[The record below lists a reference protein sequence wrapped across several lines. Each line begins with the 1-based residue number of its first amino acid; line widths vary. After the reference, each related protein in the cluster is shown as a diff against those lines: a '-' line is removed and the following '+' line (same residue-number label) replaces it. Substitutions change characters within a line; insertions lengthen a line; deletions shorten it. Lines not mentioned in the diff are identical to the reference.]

1 MIDTL
6 KIYEELREEVSDSAA
21 KKIAYA
27 IGRVYE
33 ELANVVTKQEFREL
47 KGIVEDLAEAQK
59 RTEQR
64 VEELAQAQKNTELR
78 LTRLEKAVEEL
89 AQAQKR
95 TEQRVEEL
103 AQAQKNTELRLTRL
117 EKAVEELAQAQKR
130 TEEEV
135 RKLARGLQ
143 DTRSELGGLSRTIS
157 YAFENEAF
165 RMLPNF
171 LKTRYNIEIF
181 ERLVRE
187 EIGGKEINIF
197 GRAKRNGD
205 EIFIIG
211 EAKLRLDERRE
222 NIEDI
227 FSELEEKE
235 RLVKTE
241 YGEKDTIKILITH
254 FATKGALKKAQEK
267 GIIVVQSF
275 EW

>member
-47 KGIVEDLAEAQK
+47 KGIVEDLAE
-59 RTEQR
+59 
-64 VEELAQAQKNTELR
+64 
-78 LTRLEKAVEEL
+78 
-89 AQAQKR
+89 AQKR

>member
-6 KIYEELREEVSDSAA
+6 KIYEELREEISDLAA
-21 KKIAYA
+21 KKIASA

-33 ELANVVTKQEFREL
+33 ELANVVTKQEFKEL
-47 KGIVEDLAEAQK
+47 RQAVGELAEAQK

-64 VEELAQAQKNTELR
+64 VEELAE
-78 LTRLEKAVEEL
+78 
-89 AQAQKR
+89 AQKR

-103 AQAQKNTELRLTRL
+103 AEAQKRTEQ
-117 EKAVEELAQAQKR
+117 KVEELAEAQKRTEQRVEELAEAQRR

-135 RKLARGLQ
+135 RKLAKGLQ

-165 RMLPNF
+165 RMLPSF
-171 LKTRYNIEIF
+171 LKAKYEIEIF

-187 EIGGKEINIF
+187 EIAGKEINIF

-211 EAKLRLDERRE
+211 EAKLRLDEKRE
-222 NIEDI
+222 NLEEV

-235 RLVKTE
+235 KLVKKE
-241 YGEKDTIKILITH
+241 YGEKDAIKVLITH
-254 FATKGALKKAQEK
+254 FATKGALRRAEEK
-267 GIIVVQSF
+267 NIIVVQSF